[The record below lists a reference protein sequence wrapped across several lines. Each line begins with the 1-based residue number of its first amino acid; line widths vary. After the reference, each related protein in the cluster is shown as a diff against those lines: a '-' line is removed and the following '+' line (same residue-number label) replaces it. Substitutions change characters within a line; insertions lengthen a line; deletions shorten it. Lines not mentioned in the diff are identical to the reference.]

1 MRTLVAL
8 ALLSCAQ
15 AASAQIVPMP
25 DPDNRRMQSVEWIE
39 GQPVLLTILPGGS
52 ITVMLEAEQEIER
65 ITLAGGG
72 ETGVRVTPEG
82 NAFVLMPPEDLSRAD
97 LTVETATRRYDFIA
111 RTQESAL
118 AGLVV
123 QFRDPNDIPQQAAV
137 SQPAGDR
144 LYSYRFRGDAAVLPA
159 SVRDDAAR
167 TFIEYAPD
175 QALPAV
181 FAIGP
186 TGEEE
191 VVNGYMRDG
200 VYVIDRVYQ
209 ELVFRIDRERATA
222 RRNPAPDQAG

>member
-1 MRTLVAL
+1 MRKLL
-8 ALLSCAQ
+8 ALPLLLGAQ

-25 DPDNRRMQSVEWIE
+25 EPDSPRIQTVEWIE
-39 GQPVLLTILPGGS
+39 GQSVLLTILPGGS
-52 ITVMLEAEQEIER
+52 ITVMLEPDQQIER
-65 ITLAGGG
+65 ITLDGTSDMA
-72 ETGVRVTPEG
+72 VRVTPEG
-82 NAFVLMPPEDLSRAD
+82 NAFVLVPPDNLQREE
-97 LTVETATRRYDFIA
+97 LTVETINREYRFIA
-111 RTQESAL
+111 RLQESAL

-123 QFRDPNDIPQQAAV
+123 RFRDPGDGPPPAGV
-137 SQPAGDR
+137 SRPAGDR
-144 LYSYRFRGDAAVLPA
+144 LYSYRFRGDTAVQPV

-222 RRNPAPDQAG
+222 RRNPVPDQAG